1 MSDFN
6 TQETVDYVSEQFL
19 NTTSVRRM
27 AGEDIDLLIPLF
39 TDPQL
44 YIEELLYIQ
53 DKAGQ
58 LVPFRLNWAQKRA
71 LDELQRQER
80 LGIPARVIIL
90 KARQLG
96 FTTFF
101 SALGFRKGANNKN
114 TEVGIISHKNDASR
128 KVLEKVK
135 LFYEHLPPLLQPMRK
150 NSNANELIFD
160 NPTPSSRHKM
170 LNPGL
175 HSRIAIETAVNKNAF
190 RGSTLQFLHVS
201 ELAFW
206 PYPEETMTSA
216 LQAVPQNAGT
226 MVAVESTANGIGN
239 YFHRLWQAAERGES
253 EFVPL
258 FYPWHAE
265 PTYRLPVPPDFQRTE
280 EEEELAKEFKLSNE
294 QLCWR
299 RWCLRANCNGDINKF
314 HQEYPATP
322 HEAFIA
328 SGRPVFDIQILEQHL
343 KECKPPI
350 AMGRVV
356 ERNGQPHFQTIYN
369 GYLSV
374 WEQPKPGR
382 EYVIGIDTAQGL
394 EHGDYS
400 VMVVYDLKTRCQV
413 AEWHGH
419 IDADLLGTEAALLG
433 RYYNYAW
440 LVPEINNTGIATLAA
455 LRRARYGR
463 IYRRRTTAEAM
474 NDTPK
479 DNLGWYTSG
488 KTKPLLIDNFAAFI
502 RDNVGKIKSRQLIM
516 ECQSYVYDASG
527 RTNAQEGCYD
537 DRVMA
542 GALGAWLF
550 TERLP
555 REMSNYAAMDLDQM
569 YSGMNSTTGY

>member
-1 MSDFN
+1 MSAFN
-6 TQETVDYVSEQFL
+6 TKETVEYVTGQYINSPAAKHMCGDDL
-19 NTTSVRRM
+19 
-27 AGEDIDLLIPLF
+27 DLLVPLF
-39 TDPQL
+39 TDPKL
-44 YIEELLYIQ
+44 YMEELLFIQ
-53 DKAGQ
+53 DKNGQ
-58 LVPFRLNWAQKRA
+58 LTRFQLNWAQNRVLA
-71 LDELQRQER
+71 ELQRQEK
-80 LGIPARVIIL
+80 LGIPARVVIL

-96 FTTFF
+96 ITTFF
-101 SALGFRKGANNKN
+101 SGLGFRKAANNKN

-135 LFYEHLPPLLQPMRK
+135 LFYENLPPLLQPMQK

-160 NPTPSSRHKM
+160 NPAPSARQKI

-190 RGSTLQFLHVS
+190 RGSTLQFLHLS

-226 MVAVESTANGIGN
+226 VVAVESTANGIGN
-239 YFHRLWQAAERGES
+239 YFHRLWQSAERGES

-258 FYPWHAE
+258 FFPWHAE
-265 PTYRLPVPPDFQRTE
+265 PTYRLPVPPGFQRSE
-280 EEEELAKEFKLSNE
+280 EEEELAQEFGLTDE
-294 QLCWR
+294 QICWR

-343 KECKPPI
+343 KECASPV

-356 ERNGQPHFQTIYN
+356 ERNGEPHFQTVYN
-369 GYLSV
+369 GFLSI
-374 WEQPKPGR
+374 WEYPKAGR
-382 EYVIGIDTAQGL
+382 EYTIGIDTAQGL
-394 EHGDYS
+394 ENGDYS
-400 VMVVYDLKTRCQV
+400 VMMVFDLRTHCQV

-433 RYYNYAW
+433 RFYNDAW

-463 IYRRRTTAEAM
+463 IYRRRTTAEALS
-474 NDTPK
+474 DAPK
-479 DNLGWYTSG
+479 DNYGWYTSG

-502 RDNVGKIKSRQLIM
+502 RDNVGKIRSRQLVM

-542 GALGAWLF
+542 AALGTWLF

-555 REMSNYAAMDLDQM
+555 REMDNFSAIDINQLYGGL
-569 YSGMNSTTGY
+569 NSTTGY